1 MLPSI
6 RPLPVCGHQN
16 RPYQF
21 LVNKV
26 FRMEA
31 EEFSFKMQVLAVYG
45 RTNSCRRR
53 RSVQASKLFMANIYA
68 FHCTV
73 KLVVFK

>member
-6 RPLPVCGHQN
+6 RPLPVSGHQN

-31 EEFSFKMQVLAVYG
+31 EEFSFKMQVLAGLRPEKQLQKTPVSSG
-45 RTNSCRRR
+45 E
-53 RSVQASKLFMANIYA
+53 
-68 FHCTV
+68 
-73 KLVVFK
+73 

>member
-6 RPLPVCGHQN
+6 RPLPVSGHQN

-31 EEFSFKMQVLAVYG
+31 EDFTFKMQVLAGLQPEKQLQKTPVSSG
-45 RTNSCRRR
+45 E
-53 RSVQASKLFMANIYA
+53 
-68 FHCTV
+68 
-73 KLVVFK
+73 

>member
-6 RPLPVCGHQN
+6 RPLPVSGHQN

-31 EEFSFKMQVLAVYG
+31 EEFSFKMQVLASLRPEKQLQKTPVSSG
-45 RTNSCRRR
+45 E
-53 RSVQASKLFMANIYA
+53 
-68 FHCTV
+68 
-73 KLVVFK
+73 

>member
-6 RPLPVCGHQN
+6 RPLPVSGHQN
-16 RPYQF
+16 CPYQF

-31 EEFSFKMQVLAVYG
+31 EEFSFKMQVLA
-45 RTNSCRRR
+45 SLRREKQLQKTPV
-53 RSVQASKLFMANIYA
+53 SSGE
-68 FHCTV
+68 
-73 KLVVFK
+73 

>member
-6 RPLPVCGHQN
+6 RPLPVSGHQN

-21 LVNKV
+21 LVKKV

-31 EEFSFKMQVLAVYG
+31 EEFSFKMQVWADLRPEKQLQKTPVTSG
-45 RTNSCRRR
+45 E
-53 RSVQASKLFMANIYA
+53 
-68 FHCTV
+68 
-73 KLVVFK
+73 

>member
-6 RPLPVCGHQN
+6 RPLPVSGHQN

-21 LVNKV
+21 LVDKV

-31 EEFSFKMQVLAVYG
+31 EEFSFKMQVLAGFTTGETVAEDAG
-45 RTNSCRRR
+45 QVRRVNF
-53 RSVQASKLFMANIYA
+53 SWLIFTLFTAQ
-68 FHCTV
+68 
-73 KLVVFK
+73 